1 MAEEVVVNNNR
12 NGGDDESL
20 SGLITTPTSKC
31 GGLFP
36 GFSSESSVSQLMM
49 NVTQNSDPNKNGEED
64 MSGIGGDYGSNVA
77 VRVGGGG
84 SKSSI
89 AERRAARYGFNA
101 PKINTA
107 RFRSMSPLS
116 SPSPYI
122 TIPAGLSPASLLDSP
137 VMLSNSQALP
147 SPTTGTYPLPSQS
160 HESSVPISA
169 ACKTEVDQD
178 EDVDS
183 SFMFK
188 PDMIP
193 AQFRGFSC
201 VESQVQNVVMG
212 DGNHQLYPPVQPQM
226 GYDSQNEFLK
236 QTIIKNF
243 ATNSLSDIDVPNN
256 VMMGSKGPALETQ
269 SGGATDGAPQPQEQ
283 VIGEDMESK
292 PCQEVGQKG
301 TYSTSGIGK
310 PNEDGY
316 NWRKYGQKHVK
327 GSIHPRSYYK
337 CTHPNCQ
344 VKKKVE
350 CSQDGQITE
359 IIYKGAHNHPQP
371 QPNRRAG
378 LGSAFSSDELHEIS
392 EVEGSYVEVEGGSSW
407 RSPHPYGSRDNI
419 AGSDWRTD
427 GIERSSSASVVTEL
441 DDHLSPAQGKHLGIL
456 ESVSTPE
463 LSSTLASHE
472 EEEDRT
478 TQGSIS
484 LGDDADDGESESK
497 RRKKEN
503 YYIESNMASRAVR
516 EPRVVVQTECEVDIL
531 DDGFRWRKYGQKVV
545 KGNPNPR
552 SYYKCTSAGCSVR
565 KHVERA
571 AHDLKYVITT
581 YEGKH
586 THEVPAARNS
596 SHVSSN
602 SANGSAGKASR
613 NTNIPKSE
621 PQYQD
626 LVPRFERKPNLSNEY
641 FKPSHLGGFASD
653 MKFGPSACYDMKI
666 PPFQT
671 AIPCGSFGMNSNVS
685 GVHYP
690 TSLPQ
695 VAPEFPISYP
705 INLALSA
712 NLEYA
717 SFDFNDH
724 GKPVTAVQPFLGV
737 QRSKEEDTNIRFL
750 RTKQEKDDSGFDSMN
765 HLASTPTSVM
775 CQPYIGG
782 FPL

>member
-1 MAEEVVVNNNR
+1 MAEEVVVNSNR
-12 NGGDDESL
+12 NGSGGGGDESL
-20 SGLITTPTSKC
+20 RSLITTTPTSKC
-31 GGLFP
+31 GGLIP
-36 GFSSESSVSQLMM
+36 GFSSESSFSQLMM
-49 NVTQNSDPNKNGEED
+49 NGTQNSDPNKNGET
-64 MSGIGGDYGSNVA
+64 SIGGGDSNA
-77 VRVGGGG
+77 AARVNDGGG
-84 SKSSI
+84 SKTSI
-89 AERRAARYGFNA
+89 AERRAARCGFNA

-107 RFRSMSPLS
+107 RFRSISPLS

-122 TIPAGLSPASLLDSP
+122 TIPAGLSPTSLLDSP

-160 HESSVPISA
+160 NESSVPISA
-169 ACKTEVDQD
+169 ACKTEGDQED
-178 EDVDS
+178 DVDS

-188 PDMIP
+188 PHMIP
-193 AQFRGFSC
+193 AQFQGFSS
-201 VESQVQNVVMG
+201 VENQVQDVVMG

-226 GYDSQNEFLK
+226 GYDSQDGFLK
-236 QTIIKNF
+236 QTMLRNF
-243 ATNSLSDIDVPNN
+243 TSNSLSDMDVPNN
-256 VMMGSKGPALETQ
+256 VMMGTKGLALETSQ
-269 SGGATDGAPQPQEQ
+269 SAVATDRAPQPQEQ

-292 PCQEVGQKG
+292 PCQEVDQKG

-327 GSIHPRSYYK
+327 GSVHPRSYYK
-337 CTHPNCQ
+337 CTQPSCQ

-350 CSQDGQITE
+350 CSRDGQITE

-378 LGSAFSSDELHEIS
+378 LGSAYSSNELHEIG
-392 EVEGSYVEVEGGSSW
+392 EVEGSYAEAEGGSSW
-407 RSPHPYGSRDNI
+407 RSSHPYGSRDNI

-427 GIERSSSASVVTEL
+427 GVERSSSASVVTEL

-456 ESVSTPE
+456 ESVGTPE
-463 LSSTLASHE
+463 LSSTLASHD

-503 YYIESNMASRAVR
+503 CYIESNMTSRAVR

-531 DDGFRWRKYGQKVV
+531 DDGYRWRKYGQKVV

-586 THEVPAARNS
+586 THEVPVARNS
-596 SHVSSN
+596 SHVS
-602 SANGSAGKASR
+602 ANGSAGNASR
-613 NTNIPKSE
+613 NTSIPKSE

-626 LVPRFERKPNLSNEY
+626 LVPRFERKPNLGNEF

-653 MKFGPSACYDMKI
+653 MKFGPSACYDMKL

-671 AIPCGSFGMNSNVS
+671 GIPCGSFGMNSNVN

-690 TSLPQ
+690 ASLPQ
-695 VAPEFPISYP
+695 VAPDFPISYP

-712 NLEYA
+712 NLEYT
-717 SFDFNDH
+717 SFDFNNH
-724 GKPVTAVQPFLGV
+724 GKPVTPVQPFLGV
-737 QRSKEEDTNIRFL
+737 QRPKEEDTNIRFL
-750 RTKQEKDDSGFDSMN
+750 RPKQEKDDSGFDSLN
-765 HLASTPTSVM
+765 HLANTPTSVM